1 MRNIQVFIAHVLW
14 DDEEP
19 EILRGSLRSVAS
31 DQARTFDS
39 QEALVAL
46 LQEMIHA
53 APPPSPPPDP
63 V

>member
-1 MRNIQVFIAHVLW
+1 MRNIQVFIAHIFW